1 MLPTKVPNNTCE
13 LNATN
18 ILLIVHLKWSSISF
32 HDLFS
37 DLCDDFH
44 VSWVIGSC
52 VWLTGAGPNGV
63 EDMKS
68 HVFFATINW
77 EKLVKRQ
84 IVPPFKPVAS
94 RVDDAFYFDKQFTSK
109 TPRGKMLKQVLA
121 DVALLFIDECV
132 HLLC

>member
-1 MLPTKVPNNTCE
+1 
-13 LNATN
+13 
-18 ILLIVHLKWSSISF
+18 
-32 HDLFS
+32 
-37 DLCDDFH
+37 
-44 VSWVIGSC
+44 
-52 VWLTGAGPNGV
+52 
-63 EDMKS
+63 MKS

>member
-1 MLPTKVPNNTCE
+1 
-13 LNATN
+13 
-18 ILLIVHLKWSSISF
+18 
-32 HDLFS
+32 
-37 DLCDDFH
+37 
-44 VSWVIGSC
+44 
-52 VWLTGAGPNGV
+52 
-63 EDMKS
+63 MKS

-121 DVALLFIDECV
+121 DVPLLFIDECV